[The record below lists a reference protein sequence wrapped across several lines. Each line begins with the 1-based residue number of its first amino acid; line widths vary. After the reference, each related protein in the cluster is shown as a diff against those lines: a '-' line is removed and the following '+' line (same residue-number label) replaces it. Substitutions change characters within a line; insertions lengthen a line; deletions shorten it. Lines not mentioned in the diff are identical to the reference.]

1 MLAVPA
7 RGVRDNMDKTKKIL
21 YISNIEVP
29 YRVSFFN
36 EFARYCDLTVLYER
50 KKSDNRDENWTK
62 SEKRN
67 FKTKFLN
74 GIKIKNES
82 AFSLGIIKEIFGEYD
97 KVIIGCYN
105 SPSQMLAILLMKLFR
120 KKYILNLDGEVFIVG
135 KGFKSLLKKFFLR
148 GAEQYVVAGEKAAL
162 SLKTFVKDKP
172 VVPYYFSS
180 LYDEEIACNSKE
192 SAERDHT
199 VLVVGQY
206 FEYKGMDVALAAAK
220 MDKTIQYKF
229 VGMGKR
235 TPLFMAE
242 LMSDAENIEAVPFL
256 EKKALEKEYR
266 SCMMLVLPSRQ
277 ECWGLVVNEAA
288 SFGTPLVST
297 WGSGAAVEFISDDYP
312 QFLAEPGNSASL
324 YKCIRLL
331 KDSET
336 KEYSVY
342 LKKKSA
348 RYSIEKSVAV
358 HLEACGIGN

>member
-1 MLAVPA
+1 
-7 RGVRDNMDKTKKIL
+7 
-21 YISNIEVP
+21 
-29 YRVSFFN
+29 
-36 EFARYCDLTVLYER
+36 
-50 KKSDNRDENWTK
+50 
-62 SEKRN
+62 
-67 FKTKFLN
+67 
-74 GIKIKNES
+74 
-82 AFSLGIIKEIFGEYD
+82 
-97 KVIIGCYN
+97 
-105 SPSQMLAILLMKLFR
+105 
-120 KKYILNLDGEVFIVG
+120 
-135 KGFKSLLKKFFLR
+135 
-148 GAEQYVVAGEKAAL
+148 
-162 SLKTFVKDKP
+162 
-172 VVPYYFSS
+172 
-180 LYDEEIACNSKE
+180 
-192 SAERDHT
+192 
-199 VLVVGQY
+199 VVGQY

-242 LMSDAENIEAVPFL
+242 LMSDAENIEVVPFL

-297 WGSGAAVEFISDDYP
+297 WGSGAAVEFIADDYP

-324 YKCIRLL
+324 YKCIKLL
-331 KDSET
+331 KESEK

-348 RYSIEKSVAV
+348 RYSIEKSVAA